1 MLERYQQAS
10 RKHHHSIFIISAV
23 IISVVLKAYL
33 LFIDAVPF
41 NSDEAVVALMARHI
55 LDGELPIFFYG
66 QAYMGSLDAWLVAG
80 GFALLG
86 EAVWVIRLVQGLLYL
101 GVLLT
106 TVKLGEEFLGS
117 RKIGILAAWFLAIPP
132 VVVTLYTTVSL
143 GGYGEALLLGNLI
156 LLLGSYLLTGLRED
170 RLISGWYWTLW
181 GALVG
186 LGIWAFGLT
195 LVYTIPMGIALSIQ
209 LGVGKKL
216 RDTLR
221 SSHTWRPI
229 FLILVGFVV
238 GSAPWWIYAL
248 QHGFGNLLWELSGG
262 AIAGVEQ
269 TNWLLSTWNHFWT
282 FILFGGTVIFGLRPS
297 WEIRWLAMPL
307 LPIALTFWTGVVV
320 HAFARLR
327 AGRPH
332 RRGAGLMVAVMGVLS
347 LGFIFT
353 PFGADPSGRYFL
365 PLAIPLALFAAEMTF
380 TWAREF
386 GRWIW
391 GWVALILVFNL
402 WGTLQSAAEFPP
414 GITTQFDQ
422 VAQVDHSF
430 IGELMSF
437 LDERDIRV
445 GYTNYWVAYPL
456 AFQSS
461 EELIFLPRL
470 PYHED
475 FRYTFRDDRYEP
487 YRQIVES
494 SDRIGY
500 ITTNHLALNNCL
512 RDHFGNLG
520 VTFSEHEIGDYL
532 IFFDL
537 SRDVR
542 PEEMG
547 FDGDLKGIDCSG
559 WGKIDDEAEG

>member
-10 RKHHHSIFIISAV
+10 RKHHYSIFIVSAV
-23 IISVVLKAYL
+23 IITAILKAYL
-33 LFIDAVPF
+33 LFIEAVPF

-55 LDGELPIFFYG
+55 LEGEFPIFFYG
-66 QAYMGSLDAWLVAG
+66 QAYMGSLDAWLVAV

-86 EAVWVIRLVQGLLYL
+86 ESVWVIRLVQVLLYL

-106 TVKLGEEFLGS
+106 TVKLGEVFLGS
-117 RKIGILAAWFLAIPP
+117 KKIGILAAWFLAIPP

-156 LLLGSYLLTGLRED
+156 LLLGSYLLTGLRDD

-195 LVYTIPMGIALSIQ
+195 LVYAIPMGIAISIQ
-209 LGVGKKL
+209 LGIGKKL
-216 RDTLR
+216 TDTLR
-221 SSHTWRPI
+221 SSRTWRPI
-229 FLILVGFVV
+229 FLILVGFVF
-238 GSAPWWIYAL
+238 GSAPWWVYAL
-248 QHGFGNLLWELSGG
+248 QNGFGNLLWELSGG

-327 AGRPH
+327 AGRSH
-332 RRGAGLMVAVMGVLS
+332 RSEAGLLIAVMGVLA

-365 PLAIPLALFAAEMTF
+365 PLVVPLSLFAAEMTF

-386 GRWIW
+386 GHWVW

-422 VAQVDHSF
+422 VAQVDHRF
-430 IGELMSF
+430 MDELMSF
-437 LDERDIRV
+437 LEEHDIRR

-456 AFQSS
+456 AFLSS

-475 FRYTFRDDRYEP
+475 FRYTIRDDRYEP
-487 YRQIVES
+487 YRNIVES

-500 ITTNHLALNNCL
+500 ITTNHPALNDCL

-520 VTFSEHEIGDYL
+520 VAFTEQSIGDYQ
-532 IFFDL
+532 IFYDL